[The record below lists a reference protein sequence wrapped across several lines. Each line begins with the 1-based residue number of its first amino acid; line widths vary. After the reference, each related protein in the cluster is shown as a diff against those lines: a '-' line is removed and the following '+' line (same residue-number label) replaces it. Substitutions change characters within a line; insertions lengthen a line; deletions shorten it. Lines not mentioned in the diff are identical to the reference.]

1 MAYSH
6 EDKFNAG
13 AKQNRFLAPDI
24 TKDFQL
30 FLNNPAGATG
40 ALKTGA
46 ADIAALIGA
55 MTPPWG
61 VRIDS
66 GSLTLDI
73 AAGYTTGAIEIPYDM
88 TLQEVEL
95 VALPITG
102 QSTGSIVLDV
112 WVDTYANWPPVVGDS
127 ICGAGV
133 KPTISSALKSND
145 TDLTD
150 WTTRNLTKGSKA
162 FFNVVSCTNLRFV
175 QVKFKALRTG
185 L

>member
-1 MAYSH
+1 MAYTH
-6 EDKFNAG
+6 EDKFDVG
-13 AKQNRFLAPDI
+13 VKQNRFSVAQI

-30 FLNNPAGATG
+30 FMNNPAGATG

-46 ADIAALIGA
+46 ADLAALIGA

-61 VRIDS
+61 VSIDTNN
-66 GSLTLDI
+66 LTTAI
-73 AAGYTTGAIEIPYDM
+73 AAGYTTRAIDIPYDM

-102 QSTGSIVLDV
+102 QSTGSIVVDV
-112 WVDTYANWPPVVGDS
+112 WVNTYANWPPVVGDS